1 MKNLLSLFTI
11 TIFLVT
17 NTACAQSQNEN
28 DKIVSMLREFY
39 LSYNAVWENFTS
51 YTLEEFEDK
60 MFSLQ
65 QKYCSIKL
73 QNKIKKYYRI
83 YKFDHD
89 LLTNDYG
96 GTDMETFEQTLSIV
110 QDTTKKYS
118 YMVSYIVNIG
128 YPSITRTEKNV
139 INLTV
144 VKEDGIYK
152 IDEVW

>member
-1 MKNLLSLFTI
+1 MKYLLSLFAI
-11 TIFLVT
+11 TILLFP
-17 NTACAQSQNEN
+17 NKACAQSQNEN

-39 LSYNAVWENFTS
+39 YSYNAVWGDFTS
-51 YTLEEFEDK
+51 CPIEEFETK
-60 MFSLQ
+60 LFSLQ
-65 QKYCSIKL
+65 QKYCSKKL
-73 QNKIKKYYRI
+73 QSKIKKYYKI

-96 GTDMETFEQTLSIV
+96 GTEIETFEQSLSIV
-110 QDTTKKYS
+110 QDTTKEYSYIVS
-118 YMVSYIVNIG
+118 YMVNIEH
-128 YPSITRTEKNV
+128 PSTPRTEKNI